1 MTNKGSIF
9 TRRNGHGRS
18 PWCFGGL
25 TRVLY
30 IVYLGMRDTTV
41 EGTHD
46 VRTQTN
52 PFFWAHFNTLFPST
66 KEEASNRD
74 RIAGKMR
81 GERAYLVIHT

>member
-1 MTNKGSIF
+1 
-9 TRRNGHGRS
+9 
-18 PWCFGGL
+18 
-25 TRVLY
+25 
-30 IVYLGMRDTTV
+30 MRDTTV